1 MNENAAARSRGSPAA
16 RHSISRCRLPLWPTI
31 GEAAASAARV
41 SEEMPGK
48 LARPIPARDAF
59 AAATAGPACRRG
71 SWPRRGRRSHSRSR
85 TSAPPVSMSGRSPWR
100 DRGRAACS
108 RAVFRPAGRRRT
120 NPCSVLSYPCRIFP
134 CCRRLGIVA
143 RGACEGYHRRSS
155 VSERPTKRWSAKSAL
170 GVGRSRALGRHPRR
184 GTPLDMR
191 IGFALVSCLAGAG
204 TVLAAAAIGSGVG
217 RARSGRCPRA
227 VP

>member
-1 MNENAAARSRGSPAA
+1 MNENAAAPSRGSPSA

-31 GEAAASAARV
+31 GEAAASAARA

-48 LARPIPARDAF
+48 SARPIPARDAL
-59 AAATAGPACRRG
+59 AAATAGPAGRRG

-100 DRGRAACS
+100 DRRCAACA
-108 RAVFRPAGRRRT
+108 RTVFRAAGRRRT
-120 NPCSVLSYPCRIFP
+120 NRCSVLSCPCRIFP
-134 CCRRLGIVA
+134 CCCRSGLSPA
-143 RGACEGYHRRSS
+143 APCEGYHRRCS
-155 VSERPTKRWSAKSAL
+155 VSERPTKRWSAKPAL

-204 TVLAAAAIGSGVG
+204 TVLAAAAKGSGVG
-217 RARSGRCPRA
+217 RARSGRCP
-227 VP
+227 